1 MSSEP
6 NPAAYEDLV
15 THVCEQAI
23 ERLVERVPGAT
34 RESERAWF
42 DDLTARDYC
51 GTM

>member
-1 MSSEP
+1 MTSKTGP
-6 NPAAYEDLV
+6 TAYEDLITYV
-15 THVCEQAI
+15 RERAI